1 MSEVGEGG
9 VELSLLPS
17 GVPVTVMLVTGSIP
31 GGNNC
36 GGGTEGT
43 DEGHPDGIADDD
55 CWVPLL
61 LCGEVGRGED
71 KQLASGGKTF
81 DGPEEQKQLCPSI
94 HIVLGTNQPSCKA
107 TRTLEEASYKLHTKN
122 NRKRLQCL
130 WHQKKLNYSVY

>member
-1 MSEVGEGG
+1 MSEVGEGA

-36 GGGTEGT
+36 GDGTEGT
-43 DEGHPDGIADDD
+43 DGGHPDGIAEDD

-61 LCGEVGRGED
+61 LCGEVGRSED

-81 DGPEEQKQLCPSI
+81 DGPEGQKQLCPSI

-107 TRTLEEASYKLHTKN
+107 ART
-122 NRKRLQCL
+122 
-130 WHQKKLNYSVY
+130 

>member
-1 MSEVGEGG
+1 MREVGEGAM
-9 VELSLLPS
+9 ELSLLPS

-43 DEGHPDGIADDD
+43 DEGHPDGIAEDD

-61 LCGEVGRGED
+61 LCGEVDRSED

-81 DGPEEQKQLCPSI
+81 DGPGGCSGPKEYSCLSCVPSLGKDGKGLCGNESGKSGETMP
-94 HIVLGTNQPSCKA
+94 A
-107 TRTLEEASYKLHTKN
+107 TEGN
-122 NRKRLQCL
+122 
-130 WHQKKLNYSVY
+130 